1 MFLGSIFLFDV
12 ESWFHDNVV
21 TGYIVVGLIIAVI
34 LGCLIGSVFIILRQR
49 KINRFRE
56 TMMHN
61 ITHELKTPLT
71 TISLASQLLLDDSV
85 EKDEALRHSY
95 LRMIA
100 DETKSMQDLVDEAL
114 AMFRN
119 SKTFRERVD
128 VSVNKLLPMVVEV
141 HRLSLNECQGE
152 VVFDFHAENDVVFGD
167 LPHLANAFSNLI
179 DNAIKYREGHLVI
192 TISTRN
198 VGDRIEIRVADNGIG
213 IAKSDQKLIFEAFSR
228 VNTDNEHYVKGYGL
242 GLNYVLHIVE
252 YHKGTVKVESDLHH
266 GATFIITL
274 PLKNAFLK

>member
-1 MFLGSIFLFDV
+1 MFFCNIFLFDV
-12 ESWFHDNVV
+12 ENWFHDNVI
-21 TGYIVVGLIIAVI
+21 TGYIIVVLVLAVI
-34 LGCLIGSVFIILRQR
+34 LGCLIGSFFIILRQR
-49 KINRFRE
+49 KINKFRE
-56 TMMHN
+56 TMVHN

-95 LRMIA
+95 LKMIS

-119 SKTFRERVD
+119 SKTFRERVE
-128 VSVNKLLPMVVEV
+128 VPIHRLLPTVVEV
-141 HRLSLNECQGE
+141 HRLSLNECQAE
-152 VVFDFHAENDVVFGD
+152 VVFDLHADNDVVFGD

-179 DNAIKYREGHLVI
+179 DNAIKYRKEHLVI
-192 TISTRN
+192 TISTKN
-198 VGDRIEIRVADNGIG
+198 VGDSIEIRVADNGIG
-213 IAKSDQKLIFEAFSR
+213 IAKSDQKIIFEAFSR
-228 VNTDNEHYVKGYGL
+228 VNTDNAHYVKGYGL

-252 YHKGTVKVESDLHH
+252 YHKGTVRVESELGH

-274 PLKNAFLK
+274 PLKNTF